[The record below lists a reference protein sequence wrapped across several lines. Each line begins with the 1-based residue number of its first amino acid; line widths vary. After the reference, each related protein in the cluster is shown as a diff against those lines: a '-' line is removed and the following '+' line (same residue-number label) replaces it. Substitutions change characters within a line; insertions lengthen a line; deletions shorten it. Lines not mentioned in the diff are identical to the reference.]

1 MKALDAEVRNLRFV
15 DCAHLM
21 WQDYINIELDSHRN
35 QLIQL
40 ELLLTAGMLAMAL
53 VTAIAGL
60 FGMNL
65 FNKEEGSYVVFLVVR
80 TLQSYP
86 TRNA

>member
-1 MKALDAEVRNLRFV
+1 MA
-15 DCAHLM
+15 
-21 WQDYINIELDSHRN
+21 QDYINIELDSHRN

-65 FNKEEGSYVVFLVVR
+65 YSRQEGSYSVFLIVSPPFPCAPYQLFCSVFIALHPHAR
-80 TLQSYP
+80 TCAK
-86 TRNA
+86 R